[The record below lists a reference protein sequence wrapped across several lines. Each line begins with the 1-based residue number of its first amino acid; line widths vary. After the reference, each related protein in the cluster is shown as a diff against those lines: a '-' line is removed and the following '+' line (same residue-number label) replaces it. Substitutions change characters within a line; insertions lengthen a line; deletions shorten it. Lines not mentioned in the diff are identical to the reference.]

1 MDARESF
8 LSALQA
14 AVGELGLDLDSAR
27 LEQMW
32 RHFELLTLANR
43 RINLTRITDP
53 AQAAVEQYADS
64 LAVAAWC
71 RSAQR
76 QAITVLDVGTGGGFP
91 ALPLAI
97 AMPNWRL
104 TAIDG
109 TGKKVRCV
117 QQFVHELRLSNCRVI
132 QQRAEDW
139 TPDAD
144 VAARDG
150 ARRFDLV
157 LFRAVGPIRECL
169 KLAKRLCIPGGVA
182 AFYKAD
188 PLGTAEQHR
197 ASQSAGKSGWIEL
210 PPWPYKLTCGGS
222 TIARQLRCY
231 AAP

>member
-8 LSALQA
+8 LSALQT
-14 AVGELGLDLDSAR
+14 AVGELGLDFESAS

-32 RHFELLTLANR
+32 RHFELLTLANH
-43 RINLTRITDP
+43 RINLTSITDP
-53 AQAAVEQYADS
+53 AQAAVSHYADS

-71 RSAQR
+71 RNVQR
-76 QAITVLDVGTGGGFP
+76 QPATILDVGTGGGFP

-97 AMPNWRL
+97 AMPDWQL

-117 QQFVHELRLSNCRVI
+117 QQFVHELQLRNCLVL
-132 QQRAEDW
+132 QQRAEDL
-139 TPDAD
+139 TLGAGLDE
-144 VAARDG
+144 

-157 LFRAVGPIRECL
+157 LFRAIGPIRECL
-169 KLAKRLCIPGGVA
+169 RLAKRLCIPGGVA

-188 PLGTAEQHR
+188 PLDKVEQHR
-197 ASQSAGKSGWIEL
+197 ASESAGKSGWTEL
-210 PPWPYKLTCGGS
+210 PVWPYTLTCQDG
-222 TIARQLRCY
+222 TIARQLCCY